1 MLESRDDTHS
11 PMLGEPGGEPWGPNS
26 GKAPAE
32 WLPMTMSDL
41 TEVAELEKVCFRD
54 PWSRASFE
62 AELRADPTSWCR
74 IVRIGG
80 QLSGYMIAWFI
91 EDEAHLA
98 NIGVAPWARRQGHA
112 QAMLDHLFRE
122 AYLRGSR
129 MIVLEV
135 RVSNHGAITLYERN
149 GFVVGGVRR
158 NYYNNPRED
167 ALVMVR
173 SLRLQEAHA

>member
-1 MLESRDDTHS
+1 MLENRDDPNS
-11 PMLGEPGGEPWGPNS
+11 RWADDPGDPPGGPAS
-26 GKAPAE
+26 GTAAVE
-32 WLPMTMSDL
+32 SLPMSMGDL
-41 TEVAELEKVCFRD
+41 SEVAELEKICFRD

-62 AELRADPTSWCR
+62 AELRAEPTSWCR

-80 QLSGYMIAWFI
+80 QLAGYMIAWFI

-112 QAMLDHLFRE
+112 QAMLDQLFRE

-129 MIVLEV
+129 VIVLEV
-135 RVSNHGAITLYERN
+135 RVSNEGAITLYERN

>member
-1 MLESRDDTHS
+1 M
-11 PMLGEPGGEPWGPNS
+11 EPG
-26 GKAPAE
+26 
-32 WLPMTMSDL
+32 DL
-41 TEVAELEKVCFRD
+41 SEVAELEKVCFRD

-62 AELRADPTSWCR
+62 GELRAAPASWCR
-74 IVRIGG
+74 VLRTGDRIA
-80 QLSGYMIAWFI
+80 GYMIAWFI

-98 NIGVAPWARRQGHA
+98 NIAVAPWARRRGCA
-112 QAMLDHLFRE
+112 QTMLDHLLRE

-135 RVSNHGAITLYERN
+135 RRGNDAAIALYDRN
-149 GFVVGGVRR
+149 GFVVGGIRK

-173 SLRLQEAHA
+173 SMRVGEATA

>member
-1 MLESRDDTHS
+1 
-11 PMLGEPGGEPWGPNS
+11 
-26 GKAPAE
+26 
-32 WLPMTMSDL
+32 MTMPDL
-41 TEVAELEKVCFRD
+41 SEVAELEKVCFRD

-62 AELRADPTSWCR
+62 AEVRAEPTSWCR
-74 IVRIGG
+74 IIRIGG
-80 QLSGYMIAWFI
+80 RLTGYMIAWFI

-98 NIGVAPWARRQGHA
+98 NIGVAPWARRQGQA
-112 QAMLDHLFRE
+112 QSMLDHLFRE

-129 MIVLEV
+129 VIVLEV
-135 RVSNHGAITLYERN
+135 RVSNEGAIILYERN

-173 SLRLQEAHA
+173 SLRLQEAQA

>member
-1 MLESRDDTHS
+1 MLESRDDSHS
-11 PMLGEPGGEPWGPNS
+11 PTLGGPEGEPWGPSS
-26 GKAPAE
+26 GKAPAD

-41 TEVAELEKVCFRD
+41 SEVAELEKVCFRD

-62 AELRADPTSWCR
+62 AELRAEPTSWCR

-129 MIVLEV
+129 VIVLEV
-135 RVSNHGAITLYERN
+135 RVSNQGAITLYERN